1 MLRMLLLASLAVA
14 TIVAAAELPSGA
26 PNRASANQTQTPTAF
41 VDALVCAPDRGSVS
55 AVFVLPG
62 MDATGLRRVD
72 QVWID
77 LSLFDN
83 NFAAGTFI
91 GAGSF
96 ALRPDDGY
104 LSGWNGLVVG
114 RAHYYRLNALVD
126 GRWVELGRG
135 SFGTPLCGLVRVIAC
150 PFNIKGAPPNER
162 AFATFTVA
170 GGSVSPDGPNPT
182 EGWLDLS
189 LFNNGFRPG
198 TFLGAGPFHAVA
210 NSEFQWEGLVPSR
223 SHFVRVNTLHDN
235 GLWIPRMTESF
246 VTLECR
252 GRPTITPPAI

>member
-1 MLRMLLLASLAVA
+1 VLLASLLGSV
-14 TIVAAAELPSGA
+14 IVAASAISNRVTP
-26 PNRASANQTQTPTAF
+26 RASASEAQVPTAF

-62 MDATGLRRVD
+62 LNATGLQRVD

-77 LSLFDN
+77 LSLFNN

-104 LSGWNGLVVG
+104 LSGWTGLSVG
-114 RAHYYRLNALVD
+114 RGHYYRLNALVD
-126 GRWVELGRG
+126 GRWIELGRG
-135 SFGTPLCGLVRVIAC
+135 SFETPLCGLVRTIAC
-150 PFNIKGAPPNER
+150 PFNVKGAPPNEL
-162 AFATFTVA
+162 AFATFAVP
-170 GGSVSPDGPNPT
+170 GGSVSPDGPNPR

-189 LFNNGFRPG
+189 LFNNGFRLG
-198 TFLGAGPFHAVA
+198 TFLGAGPFHPVA
-210 NSEFQWEGLVPSR
+210 NTEFQWEGLVTAR
-223 SHFVRVNTLHDN
+223 RHFVRVNTLHDN
-235 GLWIPRMTESF
+235 GLWIPRINDSF

-252 GRPTITPPAI
+252 GRPTVTPPAI